1 MTDSTKYT
9 LLWVGIIIFV
19 FALTV
24 TGVVFMYRACAKLG
38 FVKKLSKDSKIVKR
52 LLPLTIEGAF
62 FLIWTGVF
70 TVVNSVIIFIHLT
83 IFRALMDLAGLLIRK
98 ASGKEFKADLKM
110 IAALLVTA
118 VYLSVGYYLCHNVWA
133 VRYDLHTDK
142 DTGGK
147 LRVVMLADSH
157 LSTTF
162 DGKGFQKHVDSI
174 NSENPDVVLIAGDFV
189 DGYSKKTDMIDACK
203 ALGSIKAKYGVY
215 FAYGNHDRQHYGK
228 AEEMFTDE
236 ELQTELKRNGVRI
249 LIDETELVDN
259 RFYIVG
265 RDDKTNEN
273 RLSAEDVV
281 KDLDDNKY
289 IIVMDHQPADYDN
302 EAKTKADLVVS
313 GHTHGGQLFPVTHIS
328 FLITINDRFYGYEKR
343 NGTDFVVTSGISD
356 WNLQFKTGTKSEFVV
371 IDIDK

>member
-52 LLPLTIEGAF
+52 LLPLSIEGAF

-70 TVVNSVIIFIHLT
+70 TAVNSVIIFIHLT

-98 ASGKEFKADLKM
+98 VSGKEFKADLKM

-118 VYLSVGYYLCHNVWA
+118 VYLSVGYYLCHNVWT

-203 ALGSIKAKYGVY
+203 ALGSIKARYGVY

-236 ELQTELKRNGVRI
+236 EFQTELKRNGVRI

-265 RDDKTNEN
+265 REDKSEEN
-273 RLSAEDVV
+273 RLSAEDIV
-281 KDLDDNKY
+281 KDLDSSKY

-313 GHTHGGQLFPVTHIS
+313 GHTHGGQLFPITHIS
-328 FLITINDRFYGYEKR
+328 FLITINDRFYGYENR
-343 NGTDFVVTSGISD
+343 NGTDFIVTSGLSD
-356 WNLQFKTGTKSEFVV
+356 WNLQFKTGTKSEYVV